1 MAHTTITI
9 ETENDEHPARL
20 EEFTYHDLGLPPK
33 NFNTR
38 KQLSEEEAL
47 RLLERVA
54 GSWEGDE
61 TGDELNAMIRN
72 ARIDNHR
79 DVDLRVCIF
88 SIPTSVYIFLK
99 MNTV

>member
-1 MAHTTITI
+1 MAHTTMTI
-9 ETENDEHPARL
+9 EMEDDEHPARL
-20 EEFTYHDLGLPPK
+20 EEFIHHNLGLPPK
-33 NFNTR
+33 SFTTR

-54 GSWEGDE
+54 GSWEGNE

-79 DVDLRVCIF
+79 DVEL
-88 SIPTSVYIFLK
+88 
-99 MNTV
+99 